1 MNINSFLNDAANLP
15 TNAVEK
21 LRLELQCRKE
31 FEISFAIE
39 FNLQQKVVEN
49 MAEAAYNF
57 SNTVLGPKK
66 IKKNPF
72 NLYTKEMKNKRKL
85 DRENYRLEEII
96 DSYNSM
102 GPLEKDRYYKMA
114 KEDSAT
120 LHQESSVSDVKRG
133 AKSIL
138 TIMDTMKLSMNYNSL
153 FLFWE
158 SDASSSQKIGRLLSG
173 DTSSIFFKCI
183 EEDGALK
190 SFLEA
195 MGNVERRPMREIQP
209 ATIAANDFRN
219 KMNKR
224 LISLF
229 NEETGETRKSFPWKA
244 IKNKKGTIRA
254 VGWPE
259 KVPFVPLSLMK
270 DIEKE
275 MLVDALDK
283 GLISFSRSLNV
294 TLCHHHHLVTCIK
307 HLIEWPHKSC
317 HKLLVIMHKQL
328 KTDESASQDKSAM
341 ENNYLTIL
349 FEY

>member
-1 MNINSFLNDAANLP
+1 MNVNSFLNDAANLP
-15 TNAVEK
+15 TKAVEK
-21 LRLELQCRKE
+21 LRLELQHRKE

-66 IKKNPF
+66 IKKNLF
-72 NLYTKEMKNKRKL
+72 NLYTKEMNNKRKL
-85 DRENYRLEEII
+85 DNNTINCIDYKVNYIHKEII
-96 DSYNSM
+96 DLYNSM
-102 GPLEKDRYYKMA
+102 GPLEKSRYYKMT

-138 TIMDTMKLSMNYNSL
+138 TIIDTMKLLMNYDSL

-158 SDASSSQKIGRLLSG
+158 SGTSFSRKIGRLLSG

-183 EEDGALK
+183 EEDGTLK

-195 MGNVERRPMREIQP
+195 MGNVERCP
-209 ATIAANDFRN
+209 
-219 KMNKR
+219 K
-224 LISLF
+224 
-229 NEETGETRKSFPWKA
+229 ETGETRKSFPWKA

-254 VGWPE
+254 IGWPE

-275 MLVDALDK
+275 ML
-283 GLISFSRSLNV
+283 SS
-294 TLCHHHHLVTCIK
+294 
-307 HLIEWPHKSC
+307 
-317 HKLLVIMHKQL
+317 VIQ
-328 KTDESASQDKSAM
+328 
-341 ENNYLTIL
+341 
-349 FEY
+349 